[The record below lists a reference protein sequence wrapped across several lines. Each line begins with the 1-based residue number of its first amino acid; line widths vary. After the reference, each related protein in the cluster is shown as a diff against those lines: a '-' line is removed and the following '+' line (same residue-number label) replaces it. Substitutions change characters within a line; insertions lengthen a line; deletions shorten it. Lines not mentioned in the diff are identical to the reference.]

1 LITASYELNKEELKY
16 IKNYKMELNVYGYI
30 PVMISAGCIKKSY
43 NKCNKKDEIIHI
55 KDRLGNMFMV
65 NNHCD
70 YCYNVIYNSIPLYI
84 YDLIEKDKDIKP
96 LAIRYNFINESSK
109 EIESILSGN
118 TVEKYTRGHFK
129 RGVE

>member
-1 LITASYELNKEELKY
+1 MYHFIYILLIKFT
-16 IKNYKMELNVYGYI
+16 G
-30 PVMISAGCIKKSY
+30 
-43 NKCNKKDEIIHI
+43 
-55 KDRLGNMFMV
+55 
-65 NNHCD
+65 
-70 YCYNVIYNSIPLYI
+70 
-84 YDLIEKDKDIKP
+84 DLIEKDKDIKP